1 MTMFARNLSVA
12 RYRSFDSYR
21 LDLDEGVTV
30 LAGPNAA
37 GKTNLIEA
45 LQLLTSGVSF
55 RHPTATELVHD
66 GTGWALRTAS
76 ARLAVTARD
85 VRPPACAGFCRA
97 CCFAPIIWIWSNAVP
112 VCAAPPSM
120 TLACN

>member
-45 LQLLTSGVSF
+45 LQLLTSG
-55 RHPTATELVHD
+55 A
-66 GTGWALRTAS
+66 
-76 ARLAVTARD
+76 
-85 VRPPACAGFCRA
+85 
-97 CCFAPIIWIWSNAVP
+97 
-112 VCAAPPSM
+112 
-120 TLACN
+120 